1 MWPAAI
7 LLEGTALESQKAG
20 CGDKPESLRNLRCD
34 QPHKLEQWKE
44 ASRKVQLYAEYF

>member
-34 QPHKLEQWKE
+34 QWKE
-44 ASRKVQLYAEYF
+44 ASRKAQLYAKYF